1 MLFPSGWATKGRL
14 WQTVKK
20 KNPTR
25 GRDIKG
31 HKSTTITQMGGSPP
45 NKRKKV
51 PIYTL
56 HLESAK
62 LHVKNEILCK
72 ALTLPYHHFKQS
84 LNEMTVI
91 QTDFDKMLHTRDGPI
106 RFRYLERRPNC
117 FD

>member
-1 MLFPSGWATKGRL
+1 MLSPSDWATKGRL
-14 WQTVKK
+14 WQTVK

-56 HLESAK
+56 HVESAK
-62 LHVKNEILCK
+62 LHVKNEILRK
-72 ALTLPYHHFKQS
+72 ALTLPF
-84 LNEMTVI
+84 
-91 QTDFDKMLHTRDGPI
+91 
-106 RFRYLERRPNC
+106 
-117 FD
+117 